1 VLSLFLIIYF
11 ILFIYCFFLCFF
23 LHNKYIMEDQT
34 KKSKKFAMGDLPP
47 SPTTST
53 TKRPTRHHVKR
64 RSSGRV
70 HVSKLAPMAR
80 AHEDD
85 DKKSMKRSH
94 SSKSLHRLNSNER
107 KLGINGFTAAVAPV
121 QLQTAKEQELELENT
136 TTTTTTC
143 TDDTIHNTTA
153 KSTIHG
159 ITSIKEPLLV
169 RAQAAPAL
177 PPVEQ
182 TLSVTANQLVSPDK
196 PVFNEQFS
204 PPSSKNSNNTKQL
217 LKSQFVEAPFHN
229 HSKIRVATSQPLT
242 NNMTRTQQKLM
253 LQREQTLVSDENSV
267 SHPKNML
274 RLTREMERIGREY
287 RCVKRYE
294 DPMMASLMRCQQ
306 KRERPGLLNTRTMSS
321 SVLPTKEF
329 RPHYDQR
336 RQILLNAALYKSEKD
351 QQHYPHEYNNIQDME
366 KKPAPWSAFLDRLFY
381 G

>member
-1 VLSLFLIIYF
+1 
-11 ILFIYCFFLCFF
+11 
-23 LHNKYIMEDQT
+23 MEDQT
-34 KKSKKFAMGDLPP
+34 KKSKKFAVGDLPP

-70 HVSKLAPMAR
+70 HVTKLAPMMR

-85 DKKSMKRSH
+85 DRKSMKRSH

-107 KLGINGFTAAVAPV
+107 KLGINGFTPAVAPV
-121 QLQTAKEQELELENT
+121 QPQTTTTITKEQEPPTDTTIENT
-136 TTTTTTC
+136 PPTTNDTTSNNTDTTM
-143 TDDTIHNTTA
+143 
-153 KSTIHG
+153 K
-159 ITSIKEPLLV
+159 KKPLLV
-169 RAQAAPAL
+169 RTQTAPAL

-182 TLSVTANQLVSPDK
+182 TLSVTANELVSPDK
-196 PVFNEQFS
+196 PVFNDPRS
-204 PPSSKNSNNTKQL
+204 LPSTNNNNNKQL
-217 LKSQFVEAPFHN
+217 LKSQFVEPPPLHN
-229 HSKIRVATSQPLT
+229 KIRVATSQPLN

-274 RLTREMERIGREY
+274 RLTREMEKIGREY

-306 KRERPGLLNTRTMSS
+306 KKERPGLINTRTMSS

-336 RQILLNAALYKSEKD
+336 RRILLNAALYKNEKE
-351 QQHYPHEYNNIQDME
+351 QQHEYNEDVK
-366 KKPAPWSAFLDRLFY
+366 KKPTPWSAFLDRLLY